1 MEKVL
6 ITGGTGLIGR
16 HLTSLLQREG
26 YDVMHLSRNKNAAG
40 VRTFHWDVEQRAID
54 DAAISTAD
62 HIVHL
67 AGANVGE
74 GRWTPRYKQEI
85 VDSRV
90 QSAALLYESINKIPN
105 HIKSV
110 VSASAIG
117 YYGDRGEEWLKEE
130 SPPAHDFLGETCIQ
144 WEAAVQHLAK
154 LGKRVVM
161 LRTGLVLA
169 KEGGALPPLL
179 QPVRMGIAPVFG
191 NGEQFYSPIHVDD
204 VCAMYLAV
212 IRNEKAEGPFNAVAP
227 APLRYKDFVNAIAKA
242 AGKKKINVPVPMP
255 LLKIVKGEFVET
267 LAYSAR
273 CSSEKIEATGFT
285 FKYPTVSEAL
295 AALI

>member
-1 MEKVL
+1 METIL
-6 ITGGTGLIGR
+6 ITGGTGLIGS

-26 YDVMHLSRNKNAAG
+26 YGVIHLSRRNRDATG
-40 VRTFHWDVEQRAID
+40 VKTFQWDVEKRTIED
-54 DAAISTAD
+54 DAISTAD

-90 QSAALLYESINKIPN
+90 QSAALLFESINKIPN

-130 SPPAHDFLGETCIQ
+130 SPPAHDFLAETCIQ
-144 WEAAVQHLAK
+144 WESCRAASCKAGEACSDVTNRA
-154 LGKRVVM
+154 GA
-161 LRTGLVLA
+161 G

-179 QPVRMGIAPVFG
+179 QPIRMGIAPVFG

-212 IRNEKAEGPFNAVAP
+212 IRNEKAEGPFNAGCSCTVTVQ
-227 APLRYKDFVNAIAKA
+227 RFCECNCKGS
-242 AGKKKINVPVPMP
+242 GKKRRSM
-255 LLKIVKGEFVET
+255 
-267 LAYSAR
+267 SR
-273 CSSEKIEATGFT
+273 C
-285 FKYPTVSEAL
+285 PCHC
-295 AALI
+295 

>member
-1 MEKVL
+1 METIL
-6 ITGGTGLIGR
+6 ITGGNGLIGK
-16 HLTSLLQREG
+16 HLTLLMQHEG
-26 YDVMHLSRNKNAAG
+26 YDVIHLSRNKHATG
-40 VRTFHWDVEQRAID
+40 VKTFQWDVDKNTID
-54 DAAISTAD
+54 DAAIAAAD
-62 HIVHL
+62 HVIHL
-67 AGANVGE
+67 AGANVAE
-74 GRWTPRYKQEI
+74 RRWTPKYKQEI

-90 QSAALLYESINKIPN
+90 QSAALLYESIKRIPN
-105 HIKSV
+105 HIKTI

-117 YYGDRGEEWLKEE
+117 YYGDQGEEWLKEE

-144 WEAAVQHLAK
+144 WEAAVQQLSK
-154 LGKRVVM
+154 LGKRVAM

-179 QPVRMGIAPVFG
+179 QPVRMGIVPLFG
-191 NGEQFYSPIHVDD
+191 SGEQFYSAIHIDD
-204 VCAMYLAV
+204 VCAMYMSV
-212 IRNEKAEGPFNAVAP
+212 TRNEMAAGPFNAVAP
-227 APLRYKDFVNAIAKA
+227 APVRYKEFVNAIAKA

-285 FKYPTVSEAL
+285 FKYSTVNEAL